1 MKHIYY
7 NVKEPKM
14 FHKKRLFFHFFLKS
28 LLQHLLMGGPQ
39 GQKKTKENKREAK
52 GRQKKTK
59 QRQKEDKR
67 ETNERQKRDK

>member
-28 LLQHLLMGGPQ
+28 LLQHLLMGGAARAKKDKRK
-39 GQKKTKENKREAK
+39 QKRGKRKTK
-52 GRQKKTK
+52 
-59 QRQKEDKR
+59 
-67 ETNERQKRDK
+67 ERQKRDK